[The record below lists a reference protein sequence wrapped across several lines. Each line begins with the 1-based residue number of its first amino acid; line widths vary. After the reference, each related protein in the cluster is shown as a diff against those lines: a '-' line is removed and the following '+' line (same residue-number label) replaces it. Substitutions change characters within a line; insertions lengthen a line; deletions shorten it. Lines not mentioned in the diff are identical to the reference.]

1 MSDDRAHVLDI
12 LLAGRTIVQFVTDVA
27 QQSFLESLE
36 KQSAVLYQFT
46 ILGEAA
52 RRVSLAFRALHP
64 EVDWTGILGFRNRI
78 VHEYDDVDLD
88 KVWQIVQ
95 TDLPKMIAMLEPLA
109 PEPPDGEQL

>member
-12 LLAGRTIVQFVTDVA
+12 LLAARTIRQFVTGVA
-27 QQSFLESLE
+27 QELFLGNLE

-52 RRVSLAFRALHP
+52 RRVSIAFRAAHP

-78 VHEYDDVDLD
+78 IHEYDDVDLD
-88 KVWQIVQ
+88 KVWQIVEI
-95 TDLPKMIAMLEPLA
+95 DLPRVISALDLLA
-109 PEPPDGEQL
+109 PEPPEGEQL